1 MPLPALVRFG
11 RAALALGA
19 LAAAAPSAAGA
30 QYFGR
35 NKVQYE
41 KYDFR
46 VLRTPHFD
54 LHFYPEAEEVTR
66 DAGRQAERWYL
77 RHSTTLGHVFDRR
90 PLVAY
95 ANIPDFLQTNVTQI
109 GDESTGGVTTGSR
122 ERVVYRFTG
131 VPADDD
137 HVLGHELVHVFQY
150 DIALRTTRGLQSIGA
165 LPLWFI
171 EGMSEYLSV
180 GREDPATAVWLRD
193 AVLRNR
199 IPTIKQLTNDR
210 RFFPYRY
217 GQALMAFIGARYGD
231 ARINELY
238 RTALRTGPEDAIRRV
253 LGVSADSLSRL
264 WAAQIR
270 ADYAPLVEGRT
281 LPRDAGRRVLAT
293 RAKDGEYNLG
303 PVLSPDGRYVAL
315 FASRDLFGIELFLA
329 DAATGKVVRKLSS
342 VASDDH
348 LDAVS
353 FLYSS
358 GTFSPDGREL
368 AFVVY
373 ADGDNEL
380 RVVNVRSGRTRRMR
394 VKGVDAITTVAWS
407 PDGRSIAVAGQKG
420 AIGDLFLL
428 DVASGAVRALT
439 DDRYADLQPAWSPDG
454 RTIAFASDRPGTNF
468 RALSYQPMRIS
479 LLDVATGAVRAIP
492 VPADSVA
499 TSPALTAGVQAINP
513 QFSADGASVYYVS
526 DRGGFQDVYRTELA
540 TGALFQVTRLAT
552 GVTGIAALSPAL
564 TVARQSGRMM
574 FSVFDRQGYQVYG
587 LDSAQAQGT
596 PVPAGQTLAAG
607 GALPPMA
614 EGTRGL
620 VSLYLRTPQDGL
632 PPADT
637 AFAVRGYGPRLGIEA
652 IGQPSIGVGTSSFG
666 TLVGGNTSAYFS
678 DLLGNRNL
686 AVGLQANG
694 TIRDIGGQAQY
705 FNVERRWIWGLS
717 GGRIPYLTG
726 GQAIAPTQDPDV
738 VLYQQ
743 VLQRIY
749 IDQLSGTV
757 QYPLSTTRRFELNP
771 GISRYSYNSEVQE
784 IAIDRATGQPL
795 SGVNRRSASEFNP
808 DPVTV
813 GQVGVAFVGDNSFPG
828 FVSVIAGQRYRF
840 EFTPTFGTL
849 TYQTALA
856 DYRRYFFAQ
865 PVTFAFRGTH
875 FGRYGGDADDPLL
888 FPLYLGQGQ
897 LVRGYEYN
905 SVRDE
910 CIRTP
915 SADGSCAVYNRLI
928 GSRVGLASA
937 ELRIPLLG
945 SDRLGLIRANLLPV
959 EVAPFVDA
967 GVAWSAG
974 ARPEFTFDRDTD
986 QRVPVVSTGVAIRTN
1001 LLGFAIVE
1009 AYYAYPFQRP
1019 NERGHWGFNLS
1030 PGW

>member
-1 MPLPALVRFG
+1 MPLPAFARLG
-11 RAALALGA
+11 RTALALGA
-19 LAAAAPSAAGA
+19 LAAAPSLAGA

-54 LHFYPEAEEVTR
+54 LHYYPEAEEVTR

-150 DIALRTTRGLQSIGA
+150 DIALRTTRGLQSIGS

-171 EGMSEYLSV
+171 EGMAEYLSV

-193 AVLRNR
+193 AVLRKR
-199 IPTIKQLTNDR
+199 IPTIKQLTTDR

-231 ARINELY
+231 ARVNDLY
-238 RTALRTGPEDAIRRV
+238 RAALRTGHDAAIKRV
-253 LGVSADSLSRL
+253 LGISSDSLSRL

-270 ADYAPLVEGRT
+270 ADYEPLVAGRT
-281 LPRDAGRRVLAT
+281 LSRDAGRRVLAT
-293 RAKDGEYNLG
+293 AAKDGEYNLG
-303 PVLSPDGRYVAL
+303 PALSPDGKYVAL

-358 GTFSPDGREL
+358 GSFSPDGREF

-380 RVVNVRSGRTRRMR
+380 RVVNVQSGRTRRVR
-394 VKGVDAITTVAWS
+394 ARGVDAITTIAWS
-407 PDGRSIAVAGQKG
+407 PDGRYIAIAGQKG

-439 DDRYADLQPAWSPDG
+439 DDRFADLQPAWSPDG
-454 RTIAFASDRPGTNF
+454 RTIAFASDRPATSF
-468 RALSYQPMRIS
+468 QALSYQPMRIS
-479 LLDVATGAVRAIP
+479 LLDVATGEVRPIP
-492 VPADSVA
+492 VPADSVR
-499 TSPALTAGVQAINP
+499 TSPSLTAGVQAINP
-513 QFSADGASVYYVS
+513 QFSPDGASVYYVS
-526 DRGGFQDVYRTELA
+526 DRGGFQDVYRTELG
-540 TGALFQVTRLAT
+540 TGALYQVTRLAT

-637 AFAVRGYGPRLGIEA
+637 VFTERGYGARLGIEA

-694 TIRDIGGQAQY
+694 TLKDIGGQLQY
-705 FNVERRWIWGLS
+705 FNVERRWVWGGS
-717 GGRIPYLTG
+717 VGRIPYLTG
-726 GQAIAPTQDPDV
+726 GQALVPTTDPNV
-738 VLYQQ
+738 FTYQRI
-743 VLQRIY
+743 LQRIY
-749 IDQLSGTV
+749 IDQASGTL
-757 QYPLSTTRRFELNP
+757 QYPFSTTRRVELNP
-771 GISRYSYNSEVQE
+771 GVSRYTYDSEVQE
-784 IAIDRATGQPL
+784 YFVDRGFNPL
-795 SGVNRRSASEFNP
+795 SGVRRRNAPEY
-808 DPVTV
+808 DADAVTV
-813 GQVGVAFVGDNSFPG
+813 AQVGLAFVGDNSFGG
-828 FVSVIAGQRYRF
+828 FVSPIAGQRYRF
-840 EFTPTFGTL
+840 EVTPTFGTL
-849 TYQTALA
+849 QYQTALA
-856 DYRRYFFAQ
+856 DYRRYFFAR

-875 FGRYGGDADDPLL
+875 FGRYGGDASNGLL
-888 FPLYLGQGQ
+888 FPLYLGQGT

-905 SVRDE
+905 SVVNE
-910 CIRTP
+910 CLAAP
-915 SADGSCAVYNRLI
+915 GADGECPVYSRLV
-928 GSRVGLASA
+928 GSRVAVAGA
-937 ELRIPLLG
+937 EIRVPLLG
-945 SDRLGLIRANLLPV
+945 SERLGLIRANLIPV

-967 GVAWSAG
+967 GVAWSANDNPSF
-974 ARPEFTFDRDTD
+974 RFDRETS
-986 QRVPVVSTGVAIRTN
+986 QRVPVVSTGIAIRTN
-1001 LLGFAIVE
+1001 LLGFAIAE